1 VVEVTDT
8 YRVVARRA
16 GDWWA
21 LEVPELPGVHSQVR
35 RLDKAEDAGREAIAV
50 MLDVEPENIRVS
62 VEPELPDSV
71 RRALAQVEQAKRAT
85 QEAAD
90 AERAAMQEA
99 ADILTRELSQR
110 DAGRILGVSFQRIG
124 QLKKAS

>member
-1 VVEVTDT
+1 MTDA
-8 YRVVARRA
+8 YRVVARRV
-16 GDWWA
+16 GNWWA
-21 LEVPELPGVHSQVR
+21 LEVPDLPGVFSQVR
-35 RLDKAEDAGREAIAV
+35 RLDKADDAAREAIALR
-50 MLDVEPENIRVS
+50 LDVESEDVAVT
-62 VEPELPDSV
+62 VEPELPDV
-71 RRALAQVEQAKRAT
+71 ARRALAEVERAKQAA

-99 ADILTRELSQR
+99 ADVLTRELSQR